1 MAMLGAP
8 PPPADPPPAP
18 ELLEEEPQAL
28 RATAIAAA
36 VINVPNRRNCI

>member
-1 MAMLGAP
+1 
-8 PPPADPPPAP
+8 P